1 MRTKPVLTSDDVNK
15 MAAAAE
21 AFAAANQWAVT
32 VAIFDDGAHL
42 LHLHRMDGAAP
53 STVEMA
59 IGKGRTAALGRR
71 ESKVYE
77 DIVLQGRISFLSRA
91 ARRPGRGRRADRR
104 RRRDGGGDRRVGR
117 EVRAGCGR
125 RPRGDRRVDRRR
137 LIPIRR
143 GAIADRCPSRR
154 RARGSR
160 VSRS

>member
-77 DIVLQGRISFLSRA
+77 DIVLQGRISFLSV
-91 ARRPGRGRRADRR
+91 P
-104 RRRDGGGDRRVGR
+104 
-117 EVRAGCGR
+117 
-125 RPRGDRRVDRRR
+125 
-137 LIPIRR
+137 
-143 GAIADRCPSRR
+143 
-154 RARGSR
+154 
-160 VSRS
+160 

>member
-77 DIVLQGRISFLSRA
+77 DIVPQGRISFLSVPLVGLVEGGVPIVVDGETVGAIGVSGVKSVQDA
-91 ARRPGRGRRADRR
+91 AVA
-104 RRRDGGGDRRVGR
+104 
-117 EVRAGCGR
+117 RAGFAAVAAPG
-125 RPRGDRRVDRRR
+125 
-137 LIPIRR
+137 
-143 GAIADRCPSRR
+143 
-154 RARGSR
+154 
-160 VSRS
+160 